1 MRTPSEGS
9 SRSLM
14 LSQRLE
20 RLLRNCPKLLQCQ
33 VLHTTCLSSRP
44 PLPLTVAH
52 VTASQSPFERQCML
66 DVEALTAAP
75 RTQGSMGNSSLRDG
89 DKHAAVPDVRVP
101 AGSAAAHDLHW
112 TVLTPIAM

>member
-52 VTASQSPFERQCML
+52 VTASQSTFERQGML
-66 DVEALTAAP
+66 DVEALTAAHARQVP
-75 RTQGSMGNSSLRDG
+75 WETAVSATVTNPLQFLTCGCRPEAQRRTICTGRY
-89 DKHAAVPDVRVP
+89 
-101 AGSAAAHDLHW
+101 
-112 TVLTPIAM
+112 